1 MIIAIDAF
9 GSDNAPSPEVEGAV
23 AAIKENICDKIILV
37 GNKDLITDELNQYK
51 YELKRISIVQA
62 SEVISMSD
70 KASRAVRKKKD
81 SSLVKAINL
90 QKDKKV
96 NAVVSAGN
104 TGAAMAASL
113 FAYGRINNVSRPAI
127 ATNIPTID
135 GHPKLIMDVGANADC
150 NENHLHEFA
159 LLGSLYFHFFYG
171 KEKPRIS
178 LLNIGEEPE
187 KGNEL
192 SKKTYKLLSEDSHIF
207 FQGNEEGKDILTG
220 NSDVV
225 ICDGFVGN
233 VVLKTVEGTATSIVG
248 MLKSEIKKRIVSKF
262 GAILLL
268 PVFKAL
274 KNKMDHSSYGGALLV
289 GLNGNTIVA
298 HGRSNGKA
306 IKNAVKMGVK
316 ISESGFVEHAK
327 EYFKGL
333 KK

>member
-9 GSDNAPSPEVEGAV
+9 GSDNAPSPEVEGAI
-23 AAIKENICDKIILV
+23 AAIRENVCEKIILV

-51 YELKRISIVQA
+51 YDLKRISIVQA
-62 SEVISMSD
+62 SQVISMND
-70 KASRAVRKKKD
+70 KASRAVRQKKD

-90 QKDKKV
+90 QKDNKV
-96 NAVVSAGN
+96 DAVISAGN

-113 FAYGRINNVSRPAI
+113 FAYGRIKNVSRPAI

-135 GHPKLIMDVGANADC
+135 GHPKLLMDVGANADC
-150 NENHLHEFA
+150 NEKHLHEFA
-159 LLGSLYFHFFYG
+159 QLGSLYFHFFYG
-171 KEKPRIS
+171 KERPRVS

-187 KGNEL
+187 KGNDL
-192 SKKTYKLLSEDSHIF
+192 SKKTFKLLSADPDIF

-225 ICDGFVGN
+225 VCDGFVGN
-233 VVLKTVEGTATSIVG
+233 VVLKTLEGTATSIIG
-248 MLKSEIKKRIVSKF
+248 MLKSEIKKRIVSKL
-262 GAILLL
+262 GALLMM

-274 KNKMDHSSYGGALLV
+274 KKKMDHSSYGGALLV

-298 HGRSNGKA
+298 HGRSNATA
-306 IKNAVKMGVK
+306 IKNAVRMGVK

-327 EYFKGL
+327 EYFKGI